1 MSDYFKSV
9 VVEHP
14 DVAERYQEKISKIN
28 GIVPFSVKD
37 SELTYK
43 PETFP
48 PVANMDIVSYL
59 VLTTSFYTSCQM
71 KAYKSLN
78 AFKSFQAGFVHNCG
92 AIKINDYIVV
102 VGRVSFL
109 FLFHVMLL
117 IYCFCFIYFRS
128 NIHEE

>member
-109 FLFHVMLL
+109 FLFHVIVFVLYTL
-117 IYCFCFIYFRS
+117 GQTFTK
-128 NIHEE
+128 NE